1 MHNVQIII
9 AQNKQTNYQPPFPQ
23 KKLNKKNS
31 TTNKDWKQKFS
42 PSKPGFKNSNLDNS
56 STLNTCKKLR
66 GGGGGGEF

>member
-31 TTNKDWKQKFS
+31 TTNKD
-42 PSKPGFKNSNLDNS
+42 
-56 STLNTCKKLR
+56 
-66 GGGGGGEF
+66 